1 MMCNERVVKWLNN
14 DAKPYLGV
22 VFLQVTSAGSAI
34 LSKAA
39 LNQGMNPFTFS
50 FYRNAIAAVIFAPFA
65 LFLERKMRPTMTTS
79 ILFKI
84 MLLALFEQLNLNLY
98 YVGMRYTTA
107 TISVTMLNLI
117 PAMTFLL
124 AWIFRLEK
132 VKIKSLHSQAKI
144 VGTASAIGGAM
155 IMTLVKG
162 PIILLPW
169 TKHSN
174 HVVFH
179 SAQHVMNQHSDPIKA
194 TLLLAGS
201 CISTA
206 IFIILQ
212 ANMIKSY
219 PAGLSLT
226 TLICTMG
233 SLQCSIL
240 TLIIEKGNL
249 SVWSLHWDMTLL
261 TYVYHGLVRS
271 GAVYYI
277 YGIIMKVKGPVFV
290 TAFNPLSMVLVAI
303 IGSFV
308 LSEKLYM
315 GRVLGAVIVLVGLYL
330 VIWGK
335 SNDQTSQ
342 DNNDQ
347 NHALPIDHKQ
357 PQVVQGVS
365 KDITVSLN

>member
-65 LFLERKMRPTMTTS
+65 LFLE
-79 ILFKI
+79 
-84 MLLALFEQLNLNLY
+84 
-98 YVGMRYTTA
+98 
-107 TISVTMLNLI
+107 
-117 PAMTFLL
+117 
-124 AWIFRLEK
+124 RLEK

-212 ANMIKSY
+212 
-219 PAGLSLT
+219 
-226 TLICTMG
+226 
-233 SLQCSIL
+233 
-240 TLIIEKGNL
+240 
-249 SVWSLHWDMTLL
+249 
-261 TYVYHGLVRS
+261 GLVRS

-335 SNDQTSQ
+335 SNDQTSP

-347 NHALPIDHKQ
+347 NHALPIDNKQ
-357 PQVVQGVS
+357 PQVVQGVN